1 MISYSEQKLLERIV
15 RNSTETLQD
24 IHTVLAKVYDN
35 ELALELNR
43 QAAGY
48 SRLKE
53 RAAVQLLNTGIVPAP
68 VTVLERA
75 KRWGVLQARTA
86 WNVNTGYVA
95 GMLAQDEESRRHG
108 MEQTVREMQVY
119 GQTSCELAEDFLD
132 FEEKSIRILRTYC

>member
-1 MISYSEQKLLERIV
+1 M
-15 RNSTETLQD
+15 
-24 IHTVLAKVYDN
+24 
-35 ELALELNR
+35 
-43 QAAGY
+43 
-48 SRLKE
+48 
-53 RAAVQLLNTGIVPAP
+53 QLLNTGIVPAP

-119 GQTSCELAEDFLD
+119 GQTSCELAEEFLD